1 MEYTLPLNNKERYIL
16 NILNSLE
23 EEKEIRSLK
32 YVEEYM
38 LILPK
43 DKFYVIGYVTPK
55 TLNKWGINLE
65 IEGNY
70 YVCIYNGKILY
81 LVGLKKIFLICF
93 IKLKFFIP

>member
-1 MEYTLPLNNKERYIL
+1 
-16 NILNSLE
+16 
-23 EEKEIRSLK
+23 
-32 YVEEYM
+32 M

-81 LVGLKKIFLICF
+81 LVGLKKKYF
-93 IKLKFFIP
+93 